1 MAKIRYDITV
11 DLHGL
16 RGDEA
21 ERKIRNLL
29 TTTSNRRKSVLI
41 VHGVGQG
48 VLRERI
54 RRLLQ
59 NLPQVLEF
67 RPGEDYLLPGLSGVT
82 AVWLR

>member
-1 MAKIRYDITV
+1 MAKIRYDIMV

-16 RGDEA
+16 RGSEA
-21 ERKIRNLL
+21 EQKIRNLL
-29 TTTSNRRKSVLI
+29 TATANRRKSVLI

-48 VLRERI
+48 ILRERI
-54 RRLLQ
+54 RHLLQ
-59 NLPQVLEF
+59 DLPQVLEF